1 MWKLSRPSLPLKK
14 ALHMPDQENNLP
26 EETQEIQG
34 KPNYNQSFPYSSE
47 GYSAFDLTE
56 ETAFMPSAT
65 IAETR
70 KTLENLPQTPLGADK
85 NSQNWIGVLN
95 GGITSVPY
103 SDGFVNTTAREE
115 AQFEQTV
122 TAPTGPLHGFTPKF
136 RVREGVKPTGESAR
150 FQIRAAMG
158 LGTVFTVPLW
168 HSGFWITLKA
178 PPEGELLELYRKIAA
193 EKVILGRS
201 SYGFMFSNG
210 TSYTSRILLDFVL
223 ENMYESSLALKED
236 EDIREYIRVP
246 DLPLLIWG
254 MACAT
259 WPGGFQYQ
267 RACIS
272 DPEKCKH
279 VVKEKLNLSKLL
291 WTDTTALT
299 QFQIKHMASKQRASM
314 TTDAVKRYVDEFI
327 RGQDSKVEVTPTL
340 SMVLRIPN
348 VTEHIDAGHRW
359 INTIEE
365 TYSRALS
372 LEEGSRNDYLLS
384 QGKATAMRQYTH
396 FVKAVEANEQE
407 YDELTVIEET
417 LNDLTADDK
426 IRNKFMEKTRAYLD
440 DSVVS
445 LIAIPSYKCPN
456 CGGEQHH
463 ESDLKKHP
471 NLIPLDVTQT
481 FFQLLVQKLRKIEE
495 R

>member
-1 MWKLSRPSLPLKK
+1 MTEKTLIL
-14 ALHMPDQENNLP
+14 E
-26 EETQEIQG
+26 EETAQEPSAVSS
-34 KPNYNQSFPYSSE
+34 PNFKQTFAYTTTDYSD
-47 GYSAFDLTE
+47 FDLGE
-56 ETAFMPSAT
+56 ETAFMPSSS
-65 IAETR
+65 IAKTR
-70 KTLENLPQTPLGADK
+70 ETLEDLPQTPLGADK
-85 NSQNWIGVLN
+85 ESQNWIGVLN

-103 SDGFVNTTAREE
+103 SDGFVSTAERED
-115 AQFEQTV
+115 ARYEQSV
-122 TAPTGPLHGFTPKF
+122 IASTGPLHGFAPKF

-150 FQIRAAMG
+150 FQIRSALG

-178 PPEGELLELYRKIAA
+178 APEGELLELYRKITA

-210 TSYTSRILLDFVL
+210 TSYTNRILLDFVL
-223 ENMYESSLALKED
+223 ENMYESSLALKD
-236 EDIREYIRVP
+236 GEDIRERIRVP

-259 WPGGFQYQ
+259 WPNGFQYQ

-279 VVKEKLNLSKLL
+279 VVKERLNLSKLL
-291 WTDTTALT
+291 WTDESSLT
-299 QFQIKHMASKQRASM
+299 QFQIKHMASRQRASM
-314 TTDAVKRYVDEFI
+314 TGDSVKRYVDEFI
-327 RGQDSKVEVTPTL
+327 RGQDRKVEITSAL

-348 VTEHIDAGHRW
+348 VVEHIDAGYRW

-365 TYSRALS
+365 TYSRALT
-372 LEEGSRNDYLLS
+372 LDENNRNDYLLS
-384 QGKATAMRQYTH
+384 QGKATTMRQYTH
-396 FVKAVEANEQE
+396 FVKCVEANEQE
-407 YDELTVIEET
+407 YDELTNIEET

-426 IRNKFMEKTRAYLD
+426 IRNKFLERTRQYLD

-456 CGGEQHH
+456 CGGEQHR
-463 ESDLKKHP
+463 ETDLKKHP

>member
-1 MWKLSRPSLPLKK
+1 MSEQETIMPEPS
-14 ALHMPDQENNLP
+14 QEN
-26 EETQEIQG
+26 ES
-34 KPNYNQSFPYSSE
+34 KPNFKQSFPYSSE
-47 GYSAFDLTE
+47 DYSAFDLSQ
-56 ETAFMPSAT
+56 ETAFMPSSS
-65 IAETR
+65 IAKTR
-70 KTLENLPQTPLGADK
+70 QALEDLPQTPLGNDK
-85 NSQNWIGVLN
+85 ESQNWIGVLN

-103 SDGFVNTTAREE
+103 SDGLVDTAEREN
-115 AQFEQTV
+115 AQYEQSV
-122 TAPTGPLHGFTPKF
+122 IAPTGPLHGFSPKF

-150 FQIRAAMG
+150 FQIRSALG

-168 HSGFWITLKA
+168 HSGFWVTLKA
-178 PPEGELLELYRKIAA
+178 PPEGELLEVYRKITA
-193 EKVILGRS
+193 EKIILGRS

-210 TSYTSRILLDFVL
+210 TSYTNRILLDFVL
-223 ENMYESSLALKED
+223 ENMYESSLSLKEG

-259 WPGGFQYQ
+259 WPNGFQYQ

-291 WTDTTALT
+291 WTDESSLT
-299 QFQIKHMASKQRASM
+299 QFQIKHMSSKQRASM
-314 TTDAVKRYVDEFI
+314 TTESVKRYVDEFI
-327 RGQDSKVEVTPTL
+327 RGQDRKVEITPSL

-348 VTEHIDAGHRW
+348 VTEHIDAGYRW

-372 LEEGSRNDYLLS
+372 LEENNRNDYLLS

-396 FVKAVEANEQE
+396 FVKCVEANEQE

-417 LNDLTADDK
+417 LNDLTSDDK

-463 ESDLKKHP
+463 QGDLKKHP